1 MTPPPAGQFVTVN
14 SLVVRGL
21 RDPKGGTSL
30 GLRRGGGGVTFFKGS
45 KGGVKKICKP
55 K

>member
-1 MTPPPAGQFVTVN
+1 MGGGDPNDPPPGQFVTVN

-30 GLRRGGGGVTFFKGS
+30 GLRRGGHVF
-45 KGGVKKICKP
+45 
-55 K
+55 